1 MLKSATIYKTRLLG
15 FPRKEKDNTL
25 SNDWMMIA
33 IPNQIRIVMT
43 RKIMSRQSSRAAIA
57 DPDNNMKVILMIID
71 ILISQIQLSYT
82 YWEIA
87 RGGKQEA

>member
-1 MLKSATIYKTRLLG
+1 
-15 FPRKEKDNTL
+15 
-25 SNDWMMIA
+25 MMIA